1 MVTFCVTKMITT
13 RSPMVEQVFDTMIV
27 ATSDSV
33 SNNPSK
39 SKRLKLFEQL
49 YVRKI
54 MAQDTHL
61 Q

>member
-1 MVTFCVTKMITT
+1 
-13 RSPMVEQVFDTMIV
+13 MVEQVFDTMIV

-49 YVRKI
+49 
-54 MAQDTHL
+54 
-61 Q
+61 